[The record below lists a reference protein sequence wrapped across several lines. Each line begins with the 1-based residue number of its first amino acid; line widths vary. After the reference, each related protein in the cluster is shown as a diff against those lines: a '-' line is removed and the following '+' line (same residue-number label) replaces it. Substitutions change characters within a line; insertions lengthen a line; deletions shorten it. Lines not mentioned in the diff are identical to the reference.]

1 MNTSNII
8 IALEIMAKGM
18 AGIFTAI
25 LIILLCSDKP
35 DGKGLY
41 NWDKGHVGIG
51 GNCNGADIFGIQDLG
66 YQNGS
71 RDVYKRQMYNR

>member
-1 MNTSNII
+1 MN
-8 IALEIMAKGM
+8 AA
-18 AGIFTAI
+18 F
-25 LIILLCSDKP
+25 LLCSDKP

-41 NWDKGHVGIG
+41 NWDKCHVGIG

-71 RDVYKRQMYNR
+71 RSVGSTDDSDRSSVF